1 MILIQLT
8 ESSLEHIAW
17 GGVTFALGVA
27 VKAGFDSFFRRRD
40 DAQKFVMD
48 KRVGFLEQQLSRFY
62 WPIYLHLQK
71 DNLLNEGL
79 MGRDQDPESGPSRL
93 SKLIEA
99 GVILPN
105 HQEIVKVI
113 EENLHLAGDKQ
124 VCDVTLRYVRH
135 VKIYEML
142 RAAGIKGVPISYGE
156 GYPKEYYPLIKDRVT
171 ALQAEYDR
179 LIQMVRLDA
188 DATARASTTTIAGPS
203 SSAKGDS

>member
-1 MILIQLT
+1 VILIQLT
-8 ESSLEHIAW
+8 AASLEHLGW

-71 DNLLNEGL
+71 DELLNKL
-79 MGRDQDPESGPSRL
+79 MVGREQDSESGSSRL
-93 SKLIEA
+93 SIHIEDS
-99 GVILPN
+99 VILQN
-105 HQEIVKVI
+105 HEEIVKVI

-124 VCDVTLRYVRH
+124 VCDLTLHYVRH

-142 RAAGIKGVPISYGE
+142 KAAEIRGVPISYGE
-156 GYPKEYYPLIKDRVT
+156 GYPKDYYPLIKDRVT

-179 LIQMVRLDA
+179 LIQMIRLDEKEQPV
-188 DATARASTTTIAGPS
+188 R
-203 SSAKGDS
+203 